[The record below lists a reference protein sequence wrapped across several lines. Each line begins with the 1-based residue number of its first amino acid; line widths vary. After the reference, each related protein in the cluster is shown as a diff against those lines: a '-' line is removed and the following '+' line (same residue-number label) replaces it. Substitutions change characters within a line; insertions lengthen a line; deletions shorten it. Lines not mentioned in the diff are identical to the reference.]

1 MMQFVL
7 EINQFMSFKKFQIY
21 LKKLNVLIWWIM
33 SNENI
38 NFGWSKNRLENS
50 KPWNYQICM
59 LIPCEKWENEEF
71 DDEEFLTRKTDEKK
85 WGIDQSKMNDFCL
98 NLALLKESL
107 VWNLIIM
114 TKLSHKNAIKLENM
128 PKFLPV
134 PIIWFLRSKNL
145 SI

>member
-1 MMQFVL
+1 MYAHSLWEMR
-7 EINQFMSFKKFQIY
+7 KRG
-21 LKKLNVLIWWIM
+21 IWWR
-33 SNENI
+33 
-38 NFGWSKNRLENS
+38 G
-50 KPWNYQICM
+50 
-59 LIPCEKWENEEF
+59 IPH
-71 DDEEFLTRKTDEKK
+71 DEKK